1 MEAIVIE
8 GLTKKYKKNV
18 ALDNINL
25 TVGQGEIFGFIG
37 PNGAGKSTTIK
48 CLLDFIKPTKGIAE
62 IYGLD
67 AQKDSESLKRIIG
80 YVPSDV
86 HYYNNVT
93 VEEILKM
100 TGKFHGIHNLK
111 EMMAYY
117 VERFELEPKK
127 KMKELSLGNRKKV
140 AIVNS
145 LIFDPEVLILDEP
158 TSGLD
163 PLMQHRLFEELSYHH
178 DEGTTIFLS
187 THNLHEVESFCTR
200 TAFIRSGKIL
210 SVEEMETGHTPA
222 KVVKLTGAALQVEAL
237 QAKGYR
243 VLSRTDTDVSLLY
256 QDSVKQLLTDLS
268 FLEIDDVEIR
278 NQNLEE
284 KFLSLYDGGEL
295 HE

>member
-67 AQKDSESLKRIIG
+67 TQKDSESLKRIIG

-86 HYYNNVT
+86 HYYSNVT

-163 PLMQHRLFEELSYHH
+163 PLMQHRLFEELTYHH

-210 SVEEMETGHTPA
+210 SVEDMEAGYTPA

-243 VLSRTDTDVSLLY
+243 VLSRTDTDVTLVY
-256 QDSVKQLLTDLS
+256 QDGVKQLLTDLS
-268 FLEIDDVEIR
+268 SLEIEDVEIR

-284 KFLSLYDGGEL
+284 KFMSLYDGGGL

>member
-48 CLLDFIKPTKGIAE
+48 CLLDFIKPTEGIAE

-117 VERFELEPKK
+117 VERFELEPE
-127 KMKELSLGNRKKV
+127 KENEGAVAGEPQKSGHRKQPD
-140 AIVNS
+140 
-145 LIFDPEVLILDEP
+145 F
-158 TSGLD
+158 
-163 PLMQHRLFEELSYHH
+163 
-178 DEGTTIFLS
+178 
-187 THNLHEVESFCTR
+187 
-200 TAFIRSGKIL
+200 
-210 SVEEMETGHTPA
+210 
-222 KVVKLTGAALQVEAL
+222 
-237 QAKGYR
+237 
-243 VLSRTDTDVSLLY
+243 
-256 QDSVKQLLTDLS
+256 
-268 FLEIDDVEIR
+268 
-278 NQNLEE
+278 
-284 KFLSLYDGGEL
+284 
-295 HE
+295 